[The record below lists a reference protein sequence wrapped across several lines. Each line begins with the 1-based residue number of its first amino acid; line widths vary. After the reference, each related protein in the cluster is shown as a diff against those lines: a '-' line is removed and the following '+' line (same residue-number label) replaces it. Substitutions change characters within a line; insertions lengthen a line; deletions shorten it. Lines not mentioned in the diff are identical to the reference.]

1 MQYILHNKGCGNV
14 SYVQITAGGSLK
26 KVRERSLATIFQSQ
40 SEADNIKHKYKKK
53 LKTYKLE
60 PITVQNIEPVKTAEQ
75 ECKRKSVSKTLR
87 TQVYN
92 LAEGHCAICG
102 DFVPYE
108 DFTVDHIFPVSK
120 GGKNELSNLQ
130 CTCKSCNT
138 MKQNMSKKEFQ
149 YKIGKIFLRQT
160 IKRIKDRKKEK

>member
-1 MQYILHNKGCGNV
+1 MRKCLLCANHCWWQ
-14 SYVQITAGGSLK
+14 SE

-120 GGKNELSNLQ
+120 GGKMNCLICSVHVNHVIQ
-130 CTCKSCNT
+130 
-138 MKQNMSKKEFQ
+138 
-149 YKIGKIFLRQT
+149 
-160 IKRIKDRKKEK
+160 

>member
-14 SYVQITAGGSLK
+14 YYVQITAGGSLK

-40 SEADNIKHKYKKK
+40 SEADNI
-53 LKTYKLE
+53 
-60 PITVQNIEPVKTAEQ
+60 TAEQ

>member
-14 SYVQITAGGSLK
+14 YYVQITAGGSLK

-92 LAEGHCAICG
+92 LAEGHCAI
-102 DFVPYE
+102 
-108 DFTVDHIFPVSK
+108 
-120 GGKNELSNLQ
+120 
-130 CTCKSCNT
+130 
-138 MKQNMSKKEFQ
+138 
-149 YKIGKIFLRQT
+149 LR
-160 IKRIKDRKKEK
+160 

>member
-14 SYVQITAGGSLK
+14 YYVQITAGGSLK

-108 DFTVDHIFPVSK
+108 DFTVDS
-120 GGKNELSNLQ
+120 
-130 CTCKSCNT
+130 
-138 MKQNMSKKEFQ
+138 
-149 YKIGKIFLRQT
+149 
-160 IKRIKDRKKEK
+160 

>member
-1 MQYILHNKGCGNV
+1 MQYILHNKGCGNIY
-14 SYVQITAGGSLK
+14 YVQITAGGSLK

-60 PITVQNIEPVKTAEQ
+60 PITVQK
-75 ECKRKSVSKTLR
+75 
-87 TQVYN
+87 
-92 LAEGHCAICG
+92 
-102 DFVPYE
+102 
-108 DFTVDHIFPVSK
+108 
-120 GGKNELSNLQ
+120 
-130 CTCKSCNT
+130 
-138 MKQNMSKKEFQ
+138 FQ